1 MSDNLKIQETHLRRS
16 ACVYIRQSSA
26 TQVLV
31 NRESTQRQYQLSER
45 AAQLGW
51 SSAQI
56 KVIDED
62 LAHTGSGVVTRHGF
76 SQMAQEVGLG
86 QVGIILCLE
95 ASRIARNNSEWYRLL
110 ECSKPG
116 TVSRFSEPS
125 RVWRL
130 AVFAFPER

>member
-95 ASRIARNNSEWYRLL
+95 ASRIARNNSE
-110 ECSKPG
+110 
-116 TVSRFSEPS
+116 
-125 RVWRL
+125 
-130 AVFAFPER
+130 